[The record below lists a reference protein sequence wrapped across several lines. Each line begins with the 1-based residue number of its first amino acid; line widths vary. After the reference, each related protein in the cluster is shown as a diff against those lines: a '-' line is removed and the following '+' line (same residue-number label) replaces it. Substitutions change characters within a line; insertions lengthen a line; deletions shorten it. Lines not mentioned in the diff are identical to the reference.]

1 MPASNNDWKRDSQEL
16 VVLSVLNDRP
26 LYGYAIIKQ
35 VRAQSEGRIRLT
47 PGVLY
52 PLLHELEGQKL
63 VTSDWEA
70 VRSDRRD
77 DEDQSEGRKRKWYRL
92 TAKGRKRL
100 AQRIRA
106 HRAHQEMIES
116 FLPTRRA
123 AARLDGGGAA

>member
-70 VRSDRRD
+70 THL
-77 DEDQSEGRKRKWYRL
+77 G
-92 TAKGRKRL
+92 
-100 AQRIRA
+100 
-106 HRAHQEMIES
+106 
-116 FLPTRRA
+116 
-123 AARLDGGGAA
+123 